1 MDAKT
6 IIENR
11 FQSQKL
17 IQTAWSGSP
26 ERIVFHFGAMQAQN
40 YGQSLWAVGSRMTTP
55 SEQAVKQAI
64 DNGEII
70 RTWLLR
76 GTIHCFQPKIITG

>member
-11 FQSQKL
+11 FRNQKL
-17 IQTAWSGSP
+17 IQIAWSDSP
-26 ERIVFHFGAMQAQN
+26 EEIVFHFGAMQSQN

-55 SEQAVKQAI
+55 SEQAVEQAI
-64 DNGEII
+64 NNGEII

-76 GTIHCFQPKIITG
+76 GTIHLFSAKDYH

>member
-17 IQTAWSGSP
+17 IQTARSGSP

-55 SEQAVKQAI
+55 SE
-64 DNGEII
+64 
-70 RTWLLR
+70 
-76 GTIHCFQPKIITG
+76 